1 MFKTFSSPN
10 THTCIPRDSK
20 RTFPLSPW
28 VEIELL
34 LLNKSQWW
42 TTGGI
47 LPGKRNLR
55 FSMKFK
61 ALVKDRNVHVRM
73 SGMTV
78 SGFLRGWDLALIR
91 EVLQCAR
98 WGCHATVSE
107 ECGSSMWNNIKTIHT
122 KWRSQLQN
130 LIVLTLRLLTLFM
143 KYFWELYHKMALFYF
158 LFPVD
163 LNLVSPHKTVVS
175 GSPHV
180 SYTRPAN

>member
-1 MFKTFSSPN
+1 MFKTFNSPN

-20 RTFPLSPW
+20 RTFPSLP
-28 VEIELL
+28 ELK
-34 LLNKSQWW
+34 LNYCFKSQSW

-47 LPGKRNLR
+47 LPGKRNW

-78 SGFLRGWDLALIR
+78 SGFLRAETFALIR

-98 WGCHATVSE
+98 WAAMRQYQKNVAAL
-107 ECGSSMWNNIKTIHT
+107 CGITLKQSIQNDG
-122 KWRSQLQN
+122 SQLQN

-143 KYFWELYHKMALFYF
+143 KYFLRTL
-158 LFPVD
+158 
-163 LNLVSPHKTVVS
+163 S
-175 GSPHV
+175 
-180 SYTRPAN
+180 